1 VTTGIRAKIAALL
14 LSAAMMNVAYTVL
27 IPLVPALSDRFHLSP
42 FEIAAAFG
50 GFALAKAL
58 AQPLGGILVDRVD
71 NPALLGF
78 VGLGMTAG
86 SIVGLAF
93 AGAGW
98 QILAWRLAWGV
109 AEGLTMPV
117 LYRLASAL
125 GSESEYGTSKVMGW
139 FGAACAGG
147 MVIGPLLVGALYPFL
162 GFTGVFLTGAA
173 VTAAGGVLLLLGMRH
188 SLRTKQES
196 ESDTGQDGV
205 ATGATMRLVAVLVG
219 LFAVVDLVNNAVFA
233 AMEPVLPLHLDHV
246 TGDGVAFTSVI
257 FSIGLA
263 VFMVGTMA
271 SSRVVDR
278 KPLLVVAGVSF
289 GVETVGL
296 AVLGLTDGIVALC
309 AGFLLFMAAQPVLY
323 MVARQ
328 GVNLVPRHQLGR
340 AFGAFGLVSDIGF
353 IVGPLVGALVYDW
366 TGSGVFLAL
375 AAVTAVTGVA
385 LFAARGL
392 PERLV
397 AGIYQPAQAEPR
409 DATPAP

>member
-1 VTTGIRAKIAALL
+1 MTTGIRAKVAALL

-27 IPLVPALSDRFHLSP
+27 IPLVPTLSERFHLSP

-58 AQPLGGILVDRVD
+58 AQPLGGILVDRVA

-78 VGLGMTAG
+78 LGLGITAG
-86 SIVGLAF
+86 SIAGLAF

-109 AEGLTMPV
+109 AEGLTMPA

-147 MVIGPLLVGALYPFL
+147 MVVGPLLVGALYPFL

-173 VTAAGGVLLLLGMRH
+173 VTAGGGVLLLSMRH
-188 SLRTKQES
+188 SLNTLQES
-196 ESDTGQDGV
+196 ESDTGHDKA

-233 AMEPVLPLHLDHV
+233 AMEPVLPLHLDQV

-271 SSRVVDR
+271 SSRIVER
-278 KPLLVVAGVSF
+278 KPLLVVAGLSF

-353 IVGPLVGALVYDW
+353 IVGPLIGALVYGW

-385 LFAARGL
+385 LFAARAM
-392 PERLV
+392 PDRLV
-397 AGIYQPAQAEPR
+397 AGIYQPAPVEPR